1 MKGETKMRLSVIVI
15 CVFFVATCLF
25 NINAQGESLLVPKEE
40 SGSTVYEN
48 QRVEDTNAETYKE
61 FEPVTVKDPIQP
73 YNRAIFTFN
82 DKFYYYVIK
91 PTYKGY
97 EKVVPK
103 GARVSVG
110 KFFSNIRMPGRFF
123 NCLFQG
129 KLKGSGIEMSRFIVN
144 TTAGMAGFFDPAK
157 SLLRLE
163 KQDEDFGQT
172 LGKHGM
178 GTGAFIEW
186 PFLGPSS
193 LRDTLGI
200 VGDIALDPL
209 TVASFF
215 ISPFVTSGVGLY
227 DRINDVSIDK
237 GATYE
242 NITKPAVDPYIALQ
256 DAYIQNRMK
265 KIKE

>member
-1 MKGETKMRLSVIVI
+1 MRVSVILPF
-15 CVFFVATCLF
+15 VFFVATCLF
-25 NINAQGESLLVPKEE
+25 DINAQGEPLLVSKDN

-48 QRVEDTNAETYKE
+48 QGLEDTHAETYKE

-97 EKVVPK
+97 EKVVPEK
-103 GARVSVG
+103 ARISVG
-110 KFFSNIRMPGRFF
+110 NFFSNIRMPDRFF

-129 KLKGSGIEMSRFIVN
+129 KLKGAGIEMSRFVVN

-157 SLLRLE
+157 SLLHLE

-186 PFLGPSS
+186 PFFGPSN
-193 LRDTLGI
+193 LRDTLGL

-215 ISPFVTSGVGLY
+215 VSPFVTTGTGVY
-227 DRINDVSIDK
+227 DRINDVSIGK
-237 GATYE
+237 GEAYE
-242 NITKPAVDPYIALQ
+242 NITKPAVDPYIAVQ
-256 DAYIQNRMK
+256 DAYIHNRMK
-265 KIKE
+265 KIQE